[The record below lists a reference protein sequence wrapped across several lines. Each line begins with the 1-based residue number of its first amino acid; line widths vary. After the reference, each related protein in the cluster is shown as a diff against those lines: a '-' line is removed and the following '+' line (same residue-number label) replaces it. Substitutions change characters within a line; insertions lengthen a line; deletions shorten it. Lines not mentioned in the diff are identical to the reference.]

1 MYAPYNINTRLI
13 IIDRKCYKIWSSGMP
28 IEYLSGTLYIYIYI
42 YMVPLG
48 TTQIYKYIHVHVY
61 TSDENKIPFEMMTT
75 EHDLLFLRIY
85 TYYDVFFFLFSY

>member
-28 IEYLSGTLYIYIYI
+28 IEYLSGTLYIY
-42 YMVPLG
+42 
-48 TTQIYKYIHVHVY
+48 VHVY